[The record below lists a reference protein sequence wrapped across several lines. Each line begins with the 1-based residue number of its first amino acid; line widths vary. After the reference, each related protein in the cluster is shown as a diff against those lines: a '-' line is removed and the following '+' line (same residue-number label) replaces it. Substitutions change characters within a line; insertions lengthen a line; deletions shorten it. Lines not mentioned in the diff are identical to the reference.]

1 MNRKVTVEISGLKAR
16 GARYDKYHSQNVS
29 TDEEATRLI
38 ETGWQFVCT
47 NPDTKRMHFRKQ
59 K

>member
-38 ETGWQFVCT
+38 ETG
-47 NPDTKRMHFRKQ
+47 
-59 K
+59 